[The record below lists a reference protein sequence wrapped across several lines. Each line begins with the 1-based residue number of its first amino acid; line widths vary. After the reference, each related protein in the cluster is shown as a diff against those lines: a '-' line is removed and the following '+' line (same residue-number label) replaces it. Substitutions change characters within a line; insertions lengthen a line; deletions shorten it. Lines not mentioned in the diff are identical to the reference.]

1 MEKPE
6 QFLQEIRCPKCPQQ
20 EHATWEA
27 SKEKGGLRHLASLSD
42 GFHSL
47 PAEPAL
53 DPAIICNTCGAI
65 QGSQRSV
72 GA

>member
-6 QFLQEIRCPKCPQQ
+6 QFMQEIRCPKCPQQ
-20 EHATWEA
+20 GHATWEA
-27 SKEKGGLRHLASLSD
+27 STDRGGLRRLASLSD

-47 PAEPAL
+47 APEAGL
-53 DPAIICNTCGAI
+53 DPAIVCNRCSAI
-65 QGSQRSV
+65 QPSQKAV

>member
-6 QFLQEIRCPKCPQQ
+6 QYLQEIRCPKCPQQ
-20 EHATWEA
+20 GHATWEA
-27 SKEKGGLRHLASLSD
+27 SNSVGGLRHLASLSD

-47 PAEPAL
+47 APEAGL
-53 DPAIICNTCGAI
+53 DPAIICNRCGAV
-65 QGSQRSV
+65 QAAQKSA